1 MLIASESLWL
11 AGTNCYLLAAEKGGL
26 AVAIDAPPDP
36 EAIAAM
42 ARANGL
48 TVVALVVTHG
58 HVDHAGGAGAIHRET
73 GAAVYIHRDDDYLTL
88 DPHRQ
93 LRTLFGLV
101 PPGDFAPPERT
112 MDLQHGQGLD
122 LAGLHLE
129 VRHTPGHTPGH
140 CCFYLAGEGVLLSG
154 DQLFRGS
161 VGRTDLPGGNWDDLL
176 ASMASQVLSLPDEVR
191 VLPGHGPETTVG
203 TERRTNPFL
212 IRDF

>member
-11 AGTNCYLLAAEKGGL
+11 AGTNCYLLAAERGGL

-36 EAIAAM
+36 EAIARM
-42 ARANGL
+42 ARTHAL

-58 HVDHAGGAGAIHRET
+58 HVDHAGGAGAIHRQT

-88 DPHRQ
+88 DPQRQ
-93 LRTLFGLV
+93 LRSLFGMI
-101 PPGDFAPPERT
+101 PPGDFTPPERT
-112 MDLQHGQGLD
+112 TDLHHGQQLD
-122 LAGLHLE
+122 LAGIRLE

-140 CCFYLAGEGVLLSG
+140 CCFFLADEGILLSG

-161 VGRTDLPGGNWDDLL
+161 VGRTDLPGGNWEDLL
-176 ASMASQVLSLPDEVR
+176 SSMASQVLTLPDDVR
-191 VLPGHGPETTVG
+191 VLPGHGPETTIG

-212 IRDF
+212 IGGS